1 MLLLLASLLLPL
13 CSLCGMD
20 LHDRLAICG
29 LLCFSVIAQNR
40 LSGPVH
46 VLASDHKQL
55 HGGRS
60 IMPYSL

>member
-1 MLLLLASLLLPL
+1 
-13 CSLCGMD
+13 MD